1 MKKTLVAIMILSA
14 CALSAC
20 GKNYSGE
27 EVTTVTYEN
36 KFPDFV
42 YDSND
47 FQYYIKDNHKVAVAE
62 DGYYFARN
70 YSVKSD
76 NMINSKYYQDDSKD
90 KTGNSDESAYGKIL
104 YYYDVNSETVTTLCS
119 KIDCKHNNVE
129 CEAYFDAGGENDG
142 GFVYYKHRLYMISYD
157 DTSGTKLISFDEN
170 GHDKKEYCVI
180 NDNPEY
186 VPYGGGTNDLCIF
199 KNAVYSWGKR
209 TVSIESQ
216 TIEIVLYRTDLKT
229 NKTEKIMS
237 YEKSAAQNSYLKDFD

>member
-1 MKKTLVAIMILSA
+1 MKKTLLAIMILSA

-90 KTGNSDESAYGKIL
+90 KTSNSEENAYGKI
-104 YYYDVNSETVTTLCS
+104 
-119 KIDCKHNNVE
+119 
-129 CEAYFDAGGENDG
+129 
-142 GFVYYKHRLYMISYD
+142 MM
-157 DTSGTKLISFDEN
+157 LILRQLRR
-170 GHDKKEYCVI
+170 Y
-180 NDNPEY
+180 
-186 VPYGGGTNDLCIF
+186 
-199 KNAVYSWGKR
+199 
-209 TVSIESQ
+209 
-216 TIEIVLYRTDLKT
+216 
-229 NKTEKIMS
+229 
-237 YEKSAAQNSYLKDFD
+237 AAR

>member
-70 YSVKSD
+70 YSVKSCLL
-76 NMINSKYYQDDSKD
+76 Y
-90 KTGNSDESAYGKIL
+90 TSDA
-104 YYYDVNSETVTTLCS
+104 
-119 KIDCKHNNVE
+119 
-129 CEAYFDAGGENDG
+129 A
-142 GFVYYKHRLYMISYD
+142 
-157 DTSGTKLISFDEN
+157 DE
-170 GHDKKEYCVI
+170 
-180 NDNPEY
+180 
-186 VPYGGGTNDLCIF
+186 
-199 KNAVYSWGKR
+199 
-209 TVSIESQ
+209 
-216 TIEIVLYRTDLKT
+216 
-229 NKTEKIMS
+229 
-237 YEKSAAQNSYLKDFD
+237 

>member
-1 MKKTLVAIMILSA
+1 MILSA

-42 YDSND
+42 YNSND
-47 FQYYIKDNHKVAVAE
+47 FQYYIKDNHKIAVAE

-90 KTGNSDESAYGKIL
+90 KTSNSEENAYGKIL
-104 YYYDVNSETVTTLCS
+104 YYYDVNSETVTPLCS

-170 GHDKKEYCVI
+170 GHDKR
-180 NDNPEY
+180 N
-186 VPYGGGTNDLCIF
+186 
-199 KNAVYSWGKR
+199 
-209 TVSIESQ
+209 
-216 TIEIVLYRTDLKT
+216 IV
-229 NKTEKIMS
+229 
-237 YEKSAAQNSYLKDFD
+237 